1 MEKVYHKL
9 VRDNIPHI
17 IRESGKECIVEIMA
31 DEEYERELNKK
42 LIEEAKEYIESG
54 SIEEI
59 ADIME
64 VIYSIL
70 ELKNISMEEVEKTRL
85 KKREERGGFEKK
97 IKLVKVIGI

>member
-1 MEKVYHKL
+1 
-9 VRDNIPHI
+9 
-17 IRESGKECIVEIMA
+17 
-31 DEEYERELNKK
+31 
-42 LIEEAKEYIESG
+42 
-54 SIEEI
+54 
-59 ADIME
+59 ME